1 MKIQQ
6 VEELHLHSDG
16 RNDIIVRMK
25 KYKTRIFDALLQEE
39 LTGAGAV
46 LIEGAKWCGKTTTAE
61 QAAKSVIYMDKT
73 GKMEENIS
81 LARLKPERILS
92 GERPRLIDE
101 WQLAPMLWD
110 SIRYDVDHADGPGC
124 YILTGSSVPA
134 DDSEMRHSGAGRFSW
149 LKMRPMTL
157 WESQESSG
165 EASLSALFAG
175 EDVTGAKSACPDLEE
190 IAFLM
195 CRGGWPFACELEGRV
210 ALRRAFAYLDA
221 TVKRDIS
228 RVDGVERDEDRA
240 RRLMRSYARLQATPS
255 AISVIK
261 ADIEANEALPIS
273 VDTVSSYINA
283 LKRLFV
289 IEDMPSWCPNLRCKT
304 PIRTGD
310 TRYFVDPSVATASLG
325 LGPDDLMGDLK
336 TYGLLF
342 ETMAVRDLRVYMDA
356 LFGSVSH
363 YLDASGL
370 ECDMV
375 VHLRN
380 GRYGLVEVKLG
391 GKELIDKGVATLD
404 KLAKVIDTTKMKSP
418 SFKMVL
424 TAVGGFAYQ
433 RDDGVIVCPISC
445 LRP

>member
-1 MKIQQ
+1 MK
-6 VEELHLHSDG
+6 E
-16 RNDIIVRMK
+16 
-25 KYKTRIFDALLQEE
+25 YKRRIFDDILQEE
-39 LTGAGAV
+39 LAGAGAV

-61 QAAKSVIYMDKT
+61 QAAKSVIYMDET

-92 GERPRLIDE
+92 GEQPRLIDE
-101 WQLAPMLWD
+101 WQLAPVLWD
-110 SIRYDVDHADGPGC
+110 SIRYNVDHAANPGC

-134 DDSEMRHSGAGRFSW
+134 DDSEMQHSGTGRFSW

-157 WESQESSG
+157 WESRESSG
-165 EASLSALFAG
+165 EASLAALFNG
-175 EDVTGAKSACPDLEE
+175 QDITGAKSACPDLDEV
-190 IAFLM
+190 AFLL
-195 CRGGWPFACELEGRV
+195 CRGGWPYACELNGRT

-228 RVDGVERDEDRA
+228 RVDGVNRDEGRA
-240 RRLMRSYARLQATPS
+240 RRLMRSYARLQATQS

-261 ADIEANEALPIS
+261 ADLEANESLPIS
-273 VDTVSSYINA
+273 VDTVSSYITA

-289 IEDMPSWCPNLRCKT
+289 IEDMPAWCPNLRCKT

-310 TRYFVDPSVATASLG
+310 TRYFVDPSVATAALG
-325 LGPDDLMGDLK
+325 LGPDDLINDLT

-370 ECDMV
+370 ECDAVAHM
-375 VHLRN
+375 RN
-380 GRYGLVEVKLG
+380 GKYGLVEIKLG
-391 GKELIDKGVATLD
+391 GKELIEKGAATLK
-404 KLAKVIDTTKMKSP
+404 KLAARIDTVKMSSP
-418 SFKMVL
+418 SFLMVL
-424 TAVGGFAYQ
+424 TATGDFAYR
-433 RDDGVIVCPISC
+433 RDDGVVVCPLGC
-445 LRP
+445 LKP

>member
-1 MKIQQ
+1 MRCGGI
-6 VEELHLHSDG
+6 
-16 RNDIIVRMK
+16 NDIIASMK
-25 KYKTRIFDALLQEE
+25 EYKRRIFDDILQEE
-39 LTGAGAV
+39 LAGAGAV

-61 QAAKSVIYMDKT
+61 QAAKSVIYMDET

-92 GERPRLIDE
+92 GEQPRLIDE
-101 WQLAPMLWD
+101 WQLAPVLWD
-110 SIRYDVDHADGPGC
+110 SIRYNVDHAANPGC

-134 DDSEMRHSGAGRFSW
+134 DDSEMQHSGTGRFSW

-157 WESQESSG
+157 WESRESSG
-165 EASLSALFAG
+165 EASLAALFNG
-175 EDVTGAKSACPDLEE
+175 QDITGAKSACPDLDEV
-190 IAFLM
+190 AFLL
-195 CRGGWPFACELEGRV
+195 CRGGWPYACELNGRT

-228 RVDGVERDEDRA
+228 RVDGVNRDEGRA
-240 RRLMRSYARLQATPS
+240 RRLMRSYARLQATQS

-261 ADIEANEALPIS
+261 ADLEANESLPIS
-273 VDTVSSYINA
+273 VDTVSSYITA

-289 IEDMPSWCPNLRCKT
+289 IEDMPAWCPNLRCKT

-310 TRYFVDPSVATASLG
+310 TRYFVDPSVATAALG
-325 LGPDDLMGDLK
+325 LGPDDLINDLT

-370 ECDMV
+370 ECDAVAHM
-375 VHLRN
+375 RN
-380 GRYGLVEVKLG
+380 GKYGLVEIKLG
-391 GKELIDKGVATLD
+391 GKELIEKGVATLK
-404 KLAKVIDTTKMKSP
+404 KLTARIDTVKMSSP
-418 SFKMVL
+418 SFLMVL
-424 TAVGGFAYQ
+424 TATGDFAYR
-433 RDDGVIVCPISC
+433 RDDGVVVCPLGC
-445 LRP
+445 LKP

>member
-1 MKIQQ
+1 MK
-6 VEELHLHSDG
+6 E
-16 RNDIIVRMK
+16 
-25 KYKTRIFDALLQEE
+25 YKRRIFDDILQEE
-39 LTGAGAV
+39 LAGAGAV

-61 QAAKSVIYMDKT
+61 QAAKSVIYMDET

-92 GERPRLIDE
+92 GEQPRLIDE
-101 WQLAPMLWD
+101 WQLAPVLWD
-110 SIRYDVDHADGPGC
+110 SIRYNVDHAANPGC

-134 DDSEMRHSGAGRFSW
+134 DDSEIHHSGTGRFSW

-157 WESQESSG
+157 WESRESSG
-165 EASLSALFAG
+165 EASLVALFNG
-175 EDVTGAKSACPDLEE
+175 QDITGAKSACPDLDEV
-190 IAFLM
+190 AFLL
-195 CRGGWPFACELEGRV
+195 CRGGWPYACELNGRT

-228 RVDGVERDEDRA
+228 RVDGVNRDEGRA
-240 RRLMRSYARLQATPS
+240 RRLMRSYARLQATQS

-261 ADIEANEALPIS
+261 ADLEANESLPIS
-273 VDTVSSYINA
+273 VDTVSSYITA

-289 IEDMPSWCPNLRCKT
+289 IEDMPAWCPNLRCKT

-310 TRYFVDPSVATASLG
+310 TRYFVDPSVATAALG
-325 LGPDDLMGDLK
+325 LGPDDLINDLT

-370 ECDMV
+370 ECDAVAHM
-375 VHLRN
+375 RN
-380 GRYGLVEVKLG
+380 GKYGLVEIKLG
-391 GKELIDKGVATLD
+391 GKELIEKGVATLK
-404 KLAKVIDTTKMKSP
+404 KLTARIDTVKMSSP
-418 SFKMVL
+418 SFLMVL
-424 TAVGGFAYQ
+424 TATGDFAYR
-433 RDDGVIVCPISC
+433 RDDGVVVCPLGC
-445 LRP
+445 LKP

>member
-1 MKIQQ
+1 MK
-6 VEELHLHSDG
+6 E
-16 RNDIIVRMK
+16 
-25 KYKTRIFDALLQEE
+25 YKRRIFDDILQEE
-39 LTGAGAV
+39 LAGAGAV

-61 QAAKSVIYMDKT
+61 QAAKGVIYMDET

-92 GERPRLIDE
+92 GEQPRLIDE
-101 WQLAPMLWD
+101 WQLAPVLWD
-110 SIRYDVDHADGPGC
+110 SIRYNVDHAANPGC

-134 DDSEMRHSGAGRFSW
+134 DDSEMQHSGTGRFSW

-157 WESQESSG
+157 WESRESSG
-165 EASLSALFAG
+165 EASLAALFNG
-175 EDVTGAKSACPDLEE
+175 QDITGAKSACPDLDEV
-190 IAFLM
+190 AFLL
-195 CRGGWPFACELEGRV
+195 CRGGWPYACELNGRT

-228 RVDGVERDEDRA
+228 RVDGVNRDEGRA
-240 RRLMRSYARLQATPS
+240 RRLMRSYARLQATQS

-261 ADIEANEALPIS
+261 ADLEANESLPIS
-273 VDTVSSYINA
+273 VDTVSSYITA

-289 IEDMPSWCPNLRCKT
+289 IEDMPAWCPNLRCKT

-310 TRYFVDPSVATASLG
+310 TRYFVDPSVATAALG
-325 LGPDDLMGDLK
+325 LGPDDLINDLT

-370 ECDMV
+370 ECDAVAHM
-375 VHLRN
+375 RN
-380 GRYGLVEVKLG
+380 GKYGLVEIKLG
-391 GKELIDKGVATLD
+391 GKELIEKGVATLK
-404 KLAKVIDTTKMKSP
+404 KLTARIDTVKMSSP
-418 SFKMVL
+418 SFLMVL
-424 TAVGGFAYQ
+424 TATGDFAY
-433 RDDGVIVCPISC
+433 RREDGVVVCPIGC
-445 LRP
+445 LKP

>member
-1 MKIQQ
+1 
-6 VEELHLHSDG
+6 
-16 RNDIIVRMK
+16 MK
-25 KYKTRIFDALLQEE
+25 KYKNRVCDEILQEE
-39 LTGAGAV
+39 LAGVGAV

-81 LARLKPERILS
+81 LARIKPDRILD
-92 GERPRLIDE
+92 GEHPRLIDE

-110 SIRYDVDHADGPGC
+110 SIRYNVDHADGPGC

-134 DDSEMRHSGAGRFSW
+134 DDSEIRHSGAGRFSW

-157 WESQESSG
+157 WESGESSG
-165 EASLSALFAG
+165 EASLAALFAG
-175 EDVTGAKSACPDLEE
+175 QDVTGAKAAISGLDE
-190 IAFLM
+190 IAFSL
-195 CRGGWPFACELEGRV
+195 CRGGWPYACELKGRA

-228 RVDGVERDEDRA
+228 RVDGVERNEDRA
-240 RRLMRSYARLQATPS
+240 RRLMRSYARLQATQA
-255 AISVIK
+255 AISIIK
-261 ADIEANEALPIS
+261 ADLEANESLPIS

-289 IEDMPSWCPNLRCKT
+289 IEDMPAWCPNLRCKT

-310 TRYFVDPSVATASLG
+310 TRYFVDPSIATASLG
-325 LGPDDLMGDLK
+325 LGPDDLMNDLK
-336 TYGLLF
+336 TFGLIF

-370 ECDMV
+370 ECDAV
-375 VHLRN
+375 VHMRN
-380 GRYGLVEVKLG
+380 GRYGLVEIKLG
-391 GKELIDKGVATLD
+391 GKELIEKGAVTLN
-404 KLAKVIDTTKMKSP
+404 KLSSRIDTAKMNHP
-418 SFKMVL
+418 AFMMVL
-424 TAVGGFAYQ
+424 TAVGDFAY
-433 RDDGVIVCPISC
+433 RREDGITVCPIGC
-445 LRP
+445 LKP